1 MNKIIFPDGNTF
13 DVAPYPID
21 IEPSILDKRN
31 VYKNEQREML
41 RITVSSTYADVA
53 QYFVDDATFSI
64 RQFDVDENGNELA
77 TYTDYEKTD
86 YVIAG
91 DIIDHRDGRITVY
104 MCKKTK
110 HELEMESL
118 EAENAELLF
127 NVLTGEDLTD
137 VDTTSK
143 V

>member
-64 RQFDVDENGNELA
+64 RQFDVDENGNELE

-110 HELEMESL
+110 HELEIESL

-127 NVLTGEDLTD
+127 NVLTGEDLAE
-137 VDTTSK
+137 VN
-143 V
+143 